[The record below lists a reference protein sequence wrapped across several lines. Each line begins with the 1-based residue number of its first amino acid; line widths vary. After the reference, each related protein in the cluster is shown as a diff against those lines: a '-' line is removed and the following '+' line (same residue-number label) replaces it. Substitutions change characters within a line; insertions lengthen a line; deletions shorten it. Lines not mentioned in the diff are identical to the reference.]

1 MKVPHI
7 FLCFFFYFTS
17 TILNQNLTDQ
27 AAPIATA
34 TSASPQSSTSKSVG
48 VTSSSSST
56 GTREEPETSVTSG
69 MAEFAFL
76 LLIITV
82 IVLSAGAVIRNCKA
96 YPAETVY
103 DNVREVSRVYEVME
117 ENKQSGRPAVEVST
131 IYACAKYTK
140 PNGVD
145 TTDEYSLVTAP
156 ASCAQSPTED
166 NSSEWTFSVQP
177 PPSTAPPVVTHN
189 DVCSV
194 PAVDMD
200 FTNRTD
206 SCSPPLYSVI
216 YHAARD
222 ATLDL

>member
-56 GTREEPETSVTSG
+56 GTREEPETSVT
-69 MAEFAFL
+69 
-76 LLIITV
+76 
-82 IVLSAGAVIRNCKA
+82 SAGAVIRNCKA